1 MGENSR
7 STYGT
12 CVCLLYKLYYIL
24 YLTRSLVGNTLSST
38 SGSHSH
44 ASENQH
50 SHLWSTFDHKTADHQ
65 HRSGSNAS
73 AADHRTSSEH
83 RGTSEH
89 RSHTSEGRSRSR
101 EPLKEAR
108 SRPPS
113 QQSLKASPANSTH
126 SGYSPI
132 RKERDKDISPLP
144 DEDLLRSSVGRHE
157 SSKKWPHPDDLSSH
171 SKHKRSHS
179 KKRPGLDPPLP
190 PYSKKHHRDERS
202 AGGHRGGGGSS
213 RGGTPERKEKRLQ
226 HYNHLPPSSEAL
238 LHDSGSYGRDGP
250 TFNGKGDLRRRSYE
264 SISDEDAYEASRE
277 SSQERKS
284 LYETERLSKKDRK
297 RRLTEYTD
305 SSEEEHHV
313 TMSGESRPS
322 PHPPLSTSGGSR
334 PKHKKHKYSKEHKEM
349 WRKLGEHVKEGSSSS
364 NSKHKHGHHHHHK
377 R

>member
-1 MGENSR
+1 MR
-7 STYGT
+7 LTLMTLRYT
-12 CVCLLYKLYYIL
+12 LCLTHSFI
-24 YLTRSLVGNTLSST
+24 GNVNALSSA

-50 SHLWSTFDHKTADHQ
+50 SHLWSTSDHKTADHQ
-65 HRSGSNAS
+65 HRSGSNTS
-73 AADHRTSSEH
+73 AVDHRMPSEH

-89 RSHTSEGRSRSR
+89 RSHPSEGRSRSR

-144 DEDLLRSSVGRHE
+144 DEDLLRSAVGRYE
-157 SSKKWPHPDDLSSH
+157 SSKKWPHPDDLLSH
-171 SKHKRSHS
+171 PKHKRSHS
-179 KKRPGLDPPLP
+179 KKRSGLDSPLP

-202 AGGHRGGGGSS
+202 ASGYRGGGGSS

-226 HYNHLPPSSEAL
+226 HCHHVPPSSESL
-238 LHDSGSYGRDGP
+238 LHDSCSYGRDGP

-264 SISDEDAYEASRE
+264 SISDEDTYEASRE

-284 LYETERLSKKDRK
+284 LYEAERLSKKDRK
-297 RRLTEYTD
+297 RRLTEFTD
-305 SSEEEHHV
+305 SSEEEHHA
-313 TMSGESRPS
+313 TTGGESRLS
-322 PHPPLSTSGGSR
+322 PHLPSSASSRSSR

-364 NSKHKHGHHHHHK
+364 SSNSKHKHGHHHHHK